1 MCTLRNFTYGGDE
14 DGIKHFLGESD
25 QDGGL
30 PHSSVPNQHQLHPDH
45 VFSLSPGGHHR
56 GGHSNTHTQQRSIRG
71 SSLYTRSI

>member
-14 DGIKHFLGESD
+14 DGIKHFLDKSD

-45 VFSLSPGGHHR
+45 VFSPSPGGHHR
-56 GGHSNTHTQQRSIRG
+56 GGHSNTHTVEIH
-71 SSLYTRSI
+71 